1 MTVYSIAIIDS
12 EGDCK
17 TMYTPGGIFD
27 DEGTWANDSTKTVV
41 HITTEL
47 SDQTLFMNT
56 NYYKA
61 GKWVARD
68 ESPGAYYNWIG
79 EEWVLDSDKLFAEI
93 RQERTARLYRCDWTL
108 TTDSPLTDAEKVEW
122 IEYRQALRGV
132 PSVNAEVVHL
142 DLVVW
147 PDAP

>member
-61 GKWVARD
+61 GEWVARD
-68 ESPGAYYNWIG
+68 ESPGAYYNWKN
-79 EEWVLDSDKLFAEI
+79 EEWVLDSPALFTLI
-93 RQERTARLYRCDWTL
+93 RQERDLRLYQCDWTQVA
-108 TTDSPLTDAEKVEW
+108 DSPLTDAKKAEW
-122 IEYRQALRGV
+122 ATYRQYLRTIPIDNSDVIDIDGV
-132 PSVNAEVVHL
+132 A
-142 DLVVW
+142 W
-147 PDAP
+147 PTAP

>member
-1 MTVYSIAIIDS
+1 MTVYSIAIINS

-61 GKWVARD
+61 GEWVARD
-68 ESPGAYYNWIG
+68 ESPGAYYNWIS
-79 EEWVLDSDKLFAEI
+79 EAWVLDSDKLFAEI
-93 RQERTARLYRCDWTL
+93 RQERTARLYRCDWTQGA
-108 TTDSPLTDAEKVEW
+108 DAPLTDAEKVEW
-122 IEYRQALRGV
+122 LDYRLALRSAPADNSGV
-132 PSVNAEVVHL
+132 TSLDEVT
-142 DLVVW
+142 W
-147 PDAP
+147 PVAP

>member
-61 GKWVARD
+61 GEWVARD
-68 ESPGAYYNWIG
+68 ESPGAYYNWKN
-79 EEWVLDSDKLFAEI
+79 EEWVLDSPALFTLI
-93 RQERTARLYRCDWTL
+93 RQERDLRLYQCDWTQAA
-108 TTDSPLTDAEKVEW
+108 DSPLTDAKKAEW
-122 IEYRQALRGV
+122 ATYRQYLRTIPIDNSDVIDIDGV
-132 PSVNAEVVHL
+132 A
-142 DLVVW
+142 W
-147 PDAP
+147 PTAP

>member
-27 DEGTWANDSTKTVV
+27 DEGTWANDPTKTVV
-41 HITTEL
+41 HVTTEL
-47 SDQTLFMNT
+47 SDHTLFMNT

>member
-1 MTVYSIAIIDS
+1 MTIYIASVNAEGNPESIWTTGVTPDIE
-12 EGDCK
+12 EGPDLGNIGN
-17 TMYTPGGIFD
+17 TIVHV
-27 DEGTWANDSTKTVV
+27 EGLLQDTRAF
-41 HITTEL
+41 I
-47 SDQTLFMNT
+47 NT
-56 NYYKA
+56 HYYKA

-122 IEYRQALRGV
+122 VEYRQALRGV

-147 PDAP
+147 PEAP